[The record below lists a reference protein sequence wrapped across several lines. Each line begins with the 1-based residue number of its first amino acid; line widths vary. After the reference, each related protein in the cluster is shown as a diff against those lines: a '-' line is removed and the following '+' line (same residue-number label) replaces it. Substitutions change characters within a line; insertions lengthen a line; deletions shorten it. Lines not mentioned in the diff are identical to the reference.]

1 MTTSATAVSA
11 TRPPLSRPMALG
23 THGVIS
29 TGQAL
34 ATQAGLRVLQDGGNA
49 VDAAL
54 AASAVLAVVRPHAAT
69 IGGDLFALVHDG
81 RDGAVTA
88 VNSSGPAPRAAT
100 VDWYRSQGYQ
110 TMPPQGILS
119 IEVPGF
125 VDGWFILHE
134 RYATW
139 SAADLW
145 APAIRCAAEGFP
157 VYAKLAADSVRS
169 AALLAANPAAAAVF
183 LPDGQPL
190 RTGQRLVQAELAEC
204 LRAIAREGRDAYYGG
219 PIGAAIGSYCQSA
232 GGLLAESDLATP
244 PGAVREPLRIDY
256 RGYTVYETPPVS
268 QGFVLLSELNI
279 ANGLD
284 LSARGHN
291 SVDAIHLMV
300 ETKKLA
306 FADRLAYL
314 GDPARVSVP
323 LDSLL
328 APEHGARQ
336 RARID
341 PERAANEP
349 VAAYDLAPKGSD
361 TTYLCVV
368 DAAGNAVSLIESI
381 YSGWGSG
388 VVVPGTG
395 ILMNNRMLGFWLEDG
410 HPNQL
415 EPGKRA
421 MHTLNAFLLK
431 RGDALFMVGGTPG
444 ADDQVQTNFQ
454 VISSIVDHGLNVQEA
469 LDATKWSSRPGSLE
483 SQRGQGYVLG
493 VEPRLDGAV
502 VAGLAARG
510 HAIERVEDYS
520 IGAHE
525 AIVRDPETGV
535 LMGGAAPSRDG
546 VALGW

>member
-1 MTTSATAVSA
+1 MTTSATAVSSR
-11 TRPPLSRPMALG
+11 RPPLSRPMALG

-29 TGQAL
+29 TGQTL
-34 ATQAGLRVLQDGGNA
+34 ATQAGLRVLQDGGSA

-81 RDGAVTA
+81 RGGAVTA

-100 VDWYRSQGYQ
+100 AAWFRSQGYQ

-145 APAIRCAAEGFP
+145 APAIRCAEEGFP
-157 VYAKLAADSVRS
+157 VYAKLAAESARH
-169 AALLAANPAAAAVF
+169 AALLAANPATAARF

-190 RTGQRLVQAELAEC
+190 RPGQLLVQAELAEC
-204 LRAIAREGRDAYYGG
+204 LRAIAREGRGAYYGG
-219 PIGAAIGSYCQSA
+219 PIGAAIGRYCQSA

-244 PGAVREPLRIDY
+244 PGAVLEPLRVDY

-268 QGFVLLSELNI
+268 QGFLLLSELNI

-284 LSARGHN
+284 LGAGGHN

-323 LDSLL
+323 LDALL
-328 APEHGARQ
+328 SPEYGARQ

-349 VAAYDLAPKGSD
+349 VAAYDLASKGTD
-361 TTYLCVV
+361 TTYLCVGLGGRRTRLGHRDEQP
-368 DAAGNAVSLIESI
+368 DARLLA
-381 YSGWGSG
+381 
-388 VVVPGTG
+388 PGRPSQPARTG
-395 ILMNNRMLGFWLEDG
+395 
-410 HPNQL
+410 Q
-415 EPGKRA
+415 A
-421 MHTLNAFLLK
+421 S
-431 RGDALFMVGGTPG
+431 DA
-444 ADDQVQTNFQ
+444 
-454 VISSIVDHGLNVQEA
+454 
-469 LDATKWSSRPGSLE
+469 
-483 SQRGQGYVLG
+483 
-493 VEPRLDGAV
+493 
-502 VAGLAARG
+502 
-510 HAIERVEDYS
+510 HAERVP
-520 IGAHE
+520 AQ
-525 AIVRDPETGV
+525 A
-535 LMGGAAPSRDG
+535 
-546 VALGW
+546 W